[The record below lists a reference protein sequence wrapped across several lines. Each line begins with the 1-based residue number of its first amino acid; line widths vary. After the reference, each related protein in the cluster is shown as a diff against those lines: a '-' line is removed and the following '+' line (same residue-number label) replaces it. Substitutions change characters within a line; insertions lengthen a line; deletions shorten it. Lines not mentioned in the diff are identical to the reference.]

1 MIALWRRFLE
11 WFRKDRGQLELA
23 RALREGTTRP
33 TMAGL
38 VLASYMQ
45 AGQLVLDTNVMA
57 KAKLVS
63 LAYVAPVE
71 WWAIAYLVSGTMM
84 AWRLTD
90 RTPRL
95 WWAAMSNA
103 VMAALWVANYLA
115 PAVVLED
122 TGALLSPLAII
133 PIGAAWVFMRTG
145 TTARD
150 RANA

>member
-1 MIALWRRFLE
+1 MIARFKA
-11 WFRKDRGQLELA
+11 WVRKDRGQLELA

-45 AGQLVLDTNVMA
+45 SGQLVLDTNVMA

-71 WWAIAYLVSGTMM
+71 WWAIAYVVSGSLM
-84 AWRLTD
+84 AWRLMD
-90 RTPRL
+90 RTARPYCA
-95 WWAAMSNA
+95 WVSNGT
-103 VMAALWVANYLA
+103 MTALWVANYIA

-133 PIGAAWVFMRTG
+133 PLGAAWVFMRTG

-150 RANA
+150 RAHA